1 MIETH
6 SDDGEE
12 ASDNDCAE
20 KRSTSKEAFHC
31 LQTAVKWLA
40 QQEERDAGK
49 LLSLKRVT
57 TFLPLGSQ
65 EEKEFDSQAKTPQ
78 KTLYGISSISR

>member
-6 SDDGEE
+6 SDDREE

-31 LQTAVKWLA
+31 LQTAIKW
-40 QQEERDAGK
+40 
-49 LLSLKRVT
+49 T

-65 EEKEFDSQAKTPQ
+65 EEKEFDSHAKTPQ
-78 KTLYGISSISR
+78 KTLYGISSISH